1 MTEPKVRVC
10 CAVDDGD
17 GCKRKV
23 EGVSKFV
30 KENSRY
36 VRLHLHHVVRFSLWL
51 ITVMKTTSL
60 SKVVDIGRMSAWLG
74 KSLLYKQPSG
84 ASGHLDGE
92 SQMVEVCDHSSS
104 LKLWI
109 RIPERQS
116 GL

>member
-1 MTEPKVRVC
+1 MVVNAKLRVYH
-10 CAVDDGD
+10 
-17 GCKRKV
+17 
-23 EGVSKFV
+23 KFV
-30 KENSRY
+30 EENSRY

-74 KSLLYKQPSG
+74 KILLYKQPSG
-84 ASGHLDGE
+84 SSGHLDGE
-92 SQMVEVCDHSSS
+92 SQIVEVCDHSSS